1 MKDYLP
7 QYLADYTDS
16 ILSTQL
22 WDIQGLVVKGFNE
35 AGLLDNKEKEDFFP
49 YNLILITSDINK
61 IYEK

>member
-7 QYLADYTDS
+7 NYLEDYTDS
-16 ILSTQL
+16 LLSNQL
-22 WDIQGLVVKGFNE
+22 WDIQCLVIKSFND
-35 AGLLDNKEKEDFFP
+35 AGLLDNKEKENFFP

>member
-1 MKDYLP
+1 MRDYLP
-7 QYLADYTDS
+7 QYLEDYTMS

-22 WDIQGLVVKGFNE
+22 WDIQGLVVKSFNE